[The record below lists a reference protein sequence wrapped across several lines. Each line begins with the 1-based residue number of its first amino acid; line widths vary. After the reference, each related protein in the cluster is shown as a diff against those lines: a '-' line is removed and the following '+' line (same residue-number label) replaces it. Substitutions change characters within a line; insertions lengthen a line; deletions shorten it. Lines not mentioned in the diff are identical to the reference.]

1 MMLARAGYYLERG
14 TEKYLLQDAMK
25 LGARVLSSGLVG
37 FAVNGRASNG
47 GVSRSYQEK
56 VRY

>member
-1 MMLARAGYYLERG
+1 
-14 TEKYLLQDAMK
+14 MK